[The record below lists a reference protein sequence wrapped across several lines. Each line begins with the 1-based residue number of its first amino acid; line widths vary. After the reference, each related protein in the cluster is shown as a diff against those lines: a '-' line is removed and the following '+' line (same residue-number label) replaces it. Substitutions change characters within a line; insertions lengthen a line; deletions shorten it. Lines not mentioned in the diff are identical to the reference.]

1 MAATK
6 KLGLIDLIAI
16 SSGQVIG
23 AGVVTLIGTAAA
35 VTGTSAWL
43 AYGVAVVVGFISIIP
58 FIFISSTTILQG
70 GEYSIVA
77 NMLNEKLAGFY
88 ATAFISQCLSLSLLG
103 TSLGSYVNSIFP
115 DMNGRIIGLIA
126 VAFFFALNL
135 LGVSMMAGAQK
146 ILSAILIVAL
156 LIFGLYG
163 MTLVDPSVYDISRPG
178 FFMDGYG
185 GFVSAIAIYAFS
197 TYGQYMVMNFS
208 KDAENPT
215 RDIPLSILISTGVIF
230 VLYVTVAITN
240 CGVLPIEEVA
250 GKPLTLAAKKIFGSL
265 YPLFIIGGPVM
276 ALLTT
281 MNSTYGSRANPLL
294 RAAKDGWFPEFIAR
308 TNKNNVPYIIMTLIF
323 LVGIIPLVAGL
334 SIKTITNNLVLV
346 GYALRM
352 ITAISIIRLPKL
364 MPEEWKKSFLHVPD
378 YVFYAIMILTF
389 IANFYMVYLSAK
401 GLTPKILLIN
411 VIFLAFCA
419 VYAVVRFNSGKVS
432 LGSIKKLD

>member
-1 MAATK
+1 
-6 KLGLIDLIAI
+6 
-16 SSGQVIG
+16 
-23 AGVVTLIGTAAA
+23 
-35 VTGTSAWL
+35 
-43 AYGVAVVVGFISIIP
+43 
-58 FIFISSTTILQG
+58 
-70 GEYSIVA
+70 
-77 NMLNEKLAGFY
+77 
-88 ATAFISQCLSLSLLG
+88 
-103 TSLGSYVNSIFP
+103 
-115 DMNGRIIGLIA
+115 MNGRLIGLIA

-135 LGVSMMAGAQK
+135 LGVSMMASAQK
-146 ILSAILIVAL
+146 ILSAILIIAL

-230 VLYVTVAITN
+230 VIYVTVAITN

-432 LGSIKKLD
+432 LGSVNKLN